1 MAAGHEHSHGHSH
14 QHVQGHAQGHS
25 GSRAS
30 HSHHDRHG
38 PHGHMPKNYSRAFA
52 FGIALNV
59 LYIVVEVIYGLLAG
73 SMALLADAGHNLS
86 DVLGLAL
93 AWAGAELSKRPPTKR
108 FTYGLGGSSIL
119 AALLNG
125 LFLLVACGAIAWEA
139 IERIGAPSQVAS
151 LTVIIVASIGIL
163 INFGTA
169 MLFMSGQKDDINI
182 RGAFLHMMADAGVS
196 AGVVIGG
203 IAIYFTGLNWIDPL
217 VSIGIVGL
225 IFWSTWG
232 LLKEAIRMSL
242 SGVPRDID
250 VEEVLA
256 VLSAF
261 PGVEAV
267 HDLHI
272 WPMSTSETAMTAHL
286 VIPGGHPGK
295 GFLADVQKEMKSRF
309 AIHHITVQIELEDEE
324 AGQCET
330 DCQSSS

>member
-1 MAAGHEHSHGHSH
+1 MSAGHNHSHGQSP
-14 QHVQGHAQGHS
+14 
-25 GSRAS
+25 

-38 PHGHMPKNYSRAFA
+38 PHGHMPANFSRAFA
-52 FGIALNV
+52 LGIALNII
-59 LYIVVEVIYGLLAG
+59 YIIVEVTFGWLAG

-86 DVLGLAL
+86 DVLGLAV
-93 AWAGAELSKRPPTKR
+93 AWAGAELAKRPPSKQ

-125 LFLLVACGAIAWEA
+125 LLLLVACGAIAWEA
-139 IERIGAPSQVAS
+139 IGRFSDTNEVAS
-151 LTVIIVASIGIL
+151 ATVIIVASIGIV

-169 MLFMSGQKDDINI
+169 MLFIRGQKDDINI

-196 AGVVIGG
+196 AAVVIGG
-203 IAIYFTGLNWIDPL
+203 IIIYFTGLNWIDPL
-217 VSIGIVGL
+217 LSLLIVAL

-232 LLKEAIRMSL
+232 LLSEAVRMSL
-242 SGVPRDID
+242 AAVPRNID
-250 VEEVLA
+250 VEEVFEYLGS
-256 VLSAF
+256 L

-286 VIPGGHPGK
+286 VLPHGHPGK
-295 GFLADVQKEMKSRF
+295 GFLADVQRAMKSRF

-324 AGQCET
+324 ADLCQT
-330 DCQSSS
+330 DCAGGD

>member
-1 MAAGHEHSHGHSH
+1 MSSGHHQSHGHSP
-14 QHVQGHAQGHS
+14 
-25 GSRAS
+25 

-38 PHGHMPKNYSRAFA
+38 PHGHMPTNFSRAFA
-52 FGIALNV
+52 LGIALNTI
-59 LYIVVEVIYGLLAG
+59 YIILEVIFGLLAG

-86 DVLGLAL
+86 DVLGLAV
-93 AWAGAELSKRPPTKR
+93 AWAGAELSKRPPSKR

-139 IERIGAPSQVAS
+139 IGRFSAPSAVAS
-151 LTVIIVASIGIL
+151 TTVITVASIGIA

-169 MLFMSGQKDDINI
+169 MLFVRGQKDDINI

-203 IAIYFTGLNWIDPL
+203 IVIYFTGLNWIDPL
-217 VSIGIVGL
+217 LSLFIVGL

-232 LLKEAIRMSL
+232 LLSEAVRMSL
-242 SGVPRDID
+242 AGVPRDINL
-250 VEEVLA
+250 EEVFEYLGA
-256 VLSAF
+256 L

-286 VIPGGHPGK
+286 VLPDGHPGK
-295 GFLADVQKEMKSRF
+295 GFLAEVQKQMKAQFS
-309 AIHHITVQIELEDEE
+309 IHHITIQVELEDEE
-324 AGQCET
+324 ADLCQIDCGGQG
-330 DCQSSS
+330 

>member
-1 MAAGHEHSHGHSH
+1 MSAESHRNHHLG
-14 QHVQGHAQGHS
+14 
-25 GSRAS
+25 

-38 PHGHMPKNYSRAFA
+38 PNGHQPTDFGRAFA
-52 FGIALNV
+52 LGITLNII
-59 LYIVVEVIYGLLAG
+59 YIVIEVAYGLLSG

-86 DVLGLAL
+86 DVLGLAV
-93 AWAGAELSKRPPTKR
+93 AWAGAELAKKPPNNQ

-139 IERIGAPSQVAS
+139 IGRFNTPSEVAS
-151 LTVIIVASIGIL
+151 TTVIIVAAIGIV

-169 MLFMSGQKDDINI
+169 MLFVSGQKEDINI

-203 IAIYFTGLNWIDPL
+203 ILIFYTGMNWIDPL
-217 VSIGIVGL
+217 ISLLIVAL

-232 LLKEAIRMSL
+232 LLTEAVRMSL
-242 SGVPRDID
+242 AGVPRGID
-250 VEEVLA
+250 AEEVLEF
-256 VLSAF
+256 LSNM
-261 PGVEAV
+261 PGVATV

-286 VIPGGHPGK
+286 VMPDGHPGK
-295 GFLADVQKEMKSRF
+295 GFLAKVQDEMKARF
-309 AIHHITVQIELEDEE
+309 AIHHITIQIELEDEE
-324 AGQCET
+324 ADICET
-330 DCQSSS
+330 DSAC

>member
-1 MAAGHEHSHGHSH
+1 MSAGHHHNHGHFT
-14 QHVQGHAQGHS
+14 
-25 GSRAS
+25 

-38 PHGHMPKNYSRAFA
+38 AHGHMPTNFSRAFA
-52 FGIALNV
+52 LGISLNII
-59 LYIVVEVIYGLLAG
+59 YIIVEVIFGLLAG

-86 DVLGLAL
+86 DVLGLAV
-93 AWAGAELSKRPPTKR
+93 AWAGAELSKRPPSKR

-139 IERIGAPSQVAS
+139 IERFSAPSPVASSTVVIVAS
-151 LTVIIVASIGIL
+151 LGIV

-169 MLFMSGQKDDINI
+169 MLFVSGQKEDINI

-203 IAIYFTGLNWIDPL
+203 IAIYFSGLNWIDPL
-217 VSIGIVGL
+217 ISLLIVAL

-232 LLKEAIRMSL
+232 LLSEAVRMSL
-242 SGVPRDID
+242 AGVPRDID
-250 VEEVLA
+250 VEEVMAYLTA
-256 VLSAF
+256 L
-261 PGVEAV
+261 PGVQAV

-286 VIPGGHPGK
+286 VLPEGHPGK
-295 GFLADVQKEMKSRF
+295 GFLATVQKELNRLFS
-309 AIHHITVQIELEDEE
+309 IHHITIQIELEDEE
-324 AGQCET
+324 ADQCHT
-330 DCQSSS
+330 DCHGRD

>member
-1 MAAGHEHSHGHSH
+1 MSGHHHHGHIH
-14 QHVQGHAQGHS
+14 
-25 GSRAS
+25 

-38 PHGHMPKNYSRAFA
+38 PHGHMPTNFSRAFA
-52 FGIALNV
+52 IGIALNII
-59 LYIVVEVIYGLLAG
+59 YIIVEVTYGLLSG

-86 DVLGLAL
+86 DVLGLAV
-93 AWAGAELSKRPPTKR
+93 AWAGAELSKRPPSKQ

-139 IERIGAPSQVAS
+139 IERFSAPSEVAS
-151 LTVIIVASIGIL
+151 MTVIIVASIGIV

-169 MLFMSGQKDDINI
+169 MLFMRGQKEDINI
-182 RGAFLHMMADAGVS
+182 RGAFLHMMADAAVS

-203 IAIYFTGLNWIDPL
+203 IAIFYTGFNWIDPL
-217 VSIGIVGL
+217 ISLFIVAL

-232 LLKEAIRMSL
+232 LLSEAVRMSL
-242 SGVPRDID
+242 AGVPRDID
-250 VEEVLA
+250 VEA
-256 VLSAF
+256 VLEDLSSL
-261 PGVEAV
+261 PGVETV

-295 GFLADVQKEMKSRF
+295 RFLADVQASMKERF
-309 AIHHITVQIELEDEE
+309 AIHHITIQIELEDEE
-324 AGQCET
+324 ADVCQT
-330 DCQSSS
+330 DCGF